1 MKELAWRQ
9 YNKRNLVRTLN
20 SLQVLH
26 TSQQEDDFRL
36 WKLLIKCLFPG
47 RRHLENHFDCFVF
60 GFFSVAKLKH
70 KLSSQMTSTGHE
82 GWQQTKKKIGV
93 NSPWPHLVCDSLCK
107 SRHSELQIF
116 IAHAIVA
123 SLTVG
128 HRWHCRDRKKAL
140 CRELSGTAGLQASLL
155 DTFEE
160 QSIKKYV
167 WNMAA
172 WTTTHKAEIRTF

>member
-1 MKELAWRQ
+1 MEIINKMLISRQ
-9 YNKRNLVRTLN
+9 KAPWE
-20 SLQVLH
+20 S
-26 TSQQEDDFRL
+26 F
-36 WKLLIKCLFPG
+36 WLF
-47 RRHLENHFDCFVF
+47 CFC
-60 GFFSVAKLKH
+60 FFSVAKLKH

-82 GWQQTKKKIGV
+82 EWQQTKKKIGV